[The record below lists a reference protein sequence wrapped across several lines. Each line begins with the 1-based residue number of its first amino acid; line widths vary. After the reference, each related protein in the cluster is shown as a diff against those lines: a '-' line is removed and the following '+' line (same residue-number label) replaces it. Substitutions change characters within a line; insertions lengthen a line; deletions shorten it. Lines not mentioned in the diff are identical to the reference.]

1 MENALALARRGLG
14 RVSPNPAVGCVLV
27 REDLGGR
34 IVGRGWTQPGGRPHA
49 ETEAIRRA
57 GTLAKGATAY
67 VTLEP
72 CSHHGE
78 TPPCCD
84 ALINAGISRVIVA
97 IEDPDSRVS
106 GRGVQ
111 RLKDV
116 GIDVISGVLAEEAH
130 DLNIGFLLNVTQ
142 KRPFI
147 TWKTATTMD
156 GRIATKSG
164 DSQWITGALARQ
176 YGHLLRAENDAI
188 MTGIETVL
196 SDQPS
201 LTCRLPGMECRS
213 PIRIVLDSQLRL
225 PTDSMLAQTAKE
237 TPTWVYTLKENSSA
251 QRPELESLGV
261 IVIDAKAGDGGRV
274 STEWAST
281 DMAEKGITRV
291 LLESGGTLAASFM
304 KAELIDRIAWFRAPI
319 LVGGDGRSALAS
331 VNIEK
336 LIQSPAFT
344 RRSTCVMGA
353 DTLDIMDRT
362 PAA

>member
-14 RVSPNPAVGCVLV
+14 RVFPNPAVGCLLV
-27 REDLGGR
+27 REDLSGR

-57 GTLAKGATAY
+57 GDLARGATAY

-72 CSHHGE
+72 CSHHGK

-84 ALINAGISRVIVA
+84 ALISAGVGRVVVA
-97 IEDPDSRVS
+97 IEDPDARVS
-106 GRGVQ
+106 GQGLQ
-111 RLKDV
+111 RLKDA
-116 GIDVISGVLAEEAH
+116 GIEVISGIMEKEAH
-130 DLNIGFLLNVTQ
+130 DLNLGFLLSTAE

-156 GRIATKSG
+156 GQIATKSG
-164 DSQWITGALARQ
+164 DSQWITGPLARQ
-176 YGHLLRAENDAI
+176 HGHLLRAQNDAI

-196 SDQPS
+196 SDKPS
-201 LTCRLPGMECRS
+201 LTCRLPGMEDCS
-213 PIRIVLDSQLRL
+213 PIRIVLDSQLRMPVDAPL
-225 PTDSMLAQTAKE
+225 VKSAKD
-237 TPTWVYTLKENSSA
+237 TPTWVYTLNTNASDHRS
-251 QRPELESLGV
+251 ELEHLGV
-261 IVIDAKAGDGGRV
+261 RVITANGGDGGRISTKWV
-274 STEWAST
+274 SS
-281 DMAEKGITRV
+281 DLSEKGVTRV

-304 KAELIDRIAWFRAPI
+304 KATLIDRIAWFRAPKI
-319 LVGGDGRSALAS
+319 VGGDGRSALAS

-353 DTLDIMDRT
+353 DTLDILDRT